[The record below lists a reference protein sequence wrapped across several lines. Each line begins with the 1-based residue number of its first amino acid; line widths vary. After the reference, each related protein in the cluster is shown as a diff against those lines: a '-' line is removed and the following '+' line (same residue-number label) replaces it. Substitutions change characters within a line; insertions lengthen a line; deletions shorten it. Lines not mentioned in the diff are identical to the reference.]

1 REALLQLAEEL
12 LRIRNR
18 SGEHVKL
25 IPNRAQ
31 RTFEEKRGQR
41 NIVLKARQM
50 GISTW
55 VSGRFFLKTIT
66 RRGTLTVQV
75 AHTREA
81 AESLFRMVHR
91 FVEQMPEEL
100 RKGVLRTSRSSSR
113 QIIFPELDSEYRVV
127 SAGNIGAGR
136 GLTINNLHCSEVARW
151 PGDATETLQGLR
163 A

>member
-1 REALLQLAEEL
+1 MRRELEGDAERNDLLSYGKLLHGTENTEEGREALLQLAEEL

-31 RTFEEKRGQR
+31 RAFEEKRGQR

-66 RRGTLTVQV
+66 RRG
-75 AHTREA
+75 
-81 AESLFRMVHR
+81 
-91 FVEQMPEEL
+91 
-100 RKGVLRTSRSSSR
+100 
-113 QIIFPELDSEYRVV
+113 
-127 SAGNIGAGR
+127 
-136 GLTINNLHCSEVARW
+136 
-151 PGDATETLQGLR
+151 
-163 A
+163 